1 MYLCLLCSK
10 SNGYTIIPGLLL
22 ILLPTQNQVIMESK
36 RQSQVAEMIKRN
48 FSLVLQDEGSYIY
61 KNALVTVTQ
70 VSMSPDLSYAK
81 IYLSVYN
88 RDDKAAA
95 IQEMNEGKIRLRRSL
110 GTRIRKHIRRIP
122 EIDFFL
128 DDTLDEMY
136 RLNNLFD
143 EINNED

>member
-1 MYLCLLCSK
+1 M
-10 SNGYTIIPGLLL
+10 
-22 ILLPTQNQVIMESK
+22 QSK

-48 FSLVLQDEGSYIY
+48 FSLVLQEEGSYIY

-88 RDDKAAA
+88 RDDKAGA
-95 IQEMNEGKIRLRRSL
+95 IQELDKEKSRLRRSL

>member
-1 MYLCLLCSK
+1 M
-10 SNGYTIIPGLLL
+10 
-22 ILLPTQNQVIMESK
+22 QSK
-36 RQSQVAEMIKRN
+36 RQSQIGEMIKRN
-48 FSLVLQDEGSYIY
+48 FSLVLQEEGSYIY

-88 RDDKAAA
+88 RDDKEKV
-95 IQEMNEGKIRLRRSL
+95 IQEMDQEKTRLRRNL
-110 GTRIRKHIRRIP
+110 GKRIRRQIRRIP

-136 RLNNLFD
+136 RLNGLFD
-143 EINNED
+143 EINKKD